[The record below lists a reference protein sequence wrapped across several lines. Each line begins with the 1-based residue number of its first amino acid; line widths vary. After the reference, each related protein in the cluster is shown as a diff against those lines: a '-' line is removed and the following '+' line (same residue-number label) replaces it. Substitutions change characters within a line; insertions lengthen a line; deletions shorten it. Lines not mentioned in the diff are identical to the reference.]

1 MVKIHNRCFFLFKNK
16 KGSSVEADGGTETD
30 SGQMAV
36 KISQES
42 QASQNTQVR

>member
-1 MVKIHNRCFFLFKNK
+1 MAKMHNRFFFLFKN

>member
-1 MVKIHNRCFFLFKNK
+1 MATMHSRKKK
-16 KGSSVEADGGTETD
+16 QKGSSVEAEGGTETD
-30 SGQMAV
+30 GGQMAV